1 MGTFT
6 RTGHLAL
13 FASPRILSKAQSRD
27 MVRISLFI
35 CSVVTV
41 VYRVQH
47 MWTNFISLLFRSKF
61 SLQHADPDRFHRS
74 QWDQPGRIGVA

>member
-13 FASPRILSKAQSRD
+13 FAGPRILSKAQSRD

-41 VYRVQH
+41 VYRITAH
-47 MWTNFISLLFRSKF
+47 MDKF
-61 SLQHADPDRFHRS
+61 YFPA
-74 QWDQPGRIGVA
+74 V